1 MTSTP
6 SNRLDYKRTQK
17 ALNVV
22 KKYLDTLRVTSAK
35 MAESTAAI
43 FELSSKAQDF
53 IDLDYNTDCDNSD
66 SDVSTSS
73 DGDEVCESFDEEQN
87 EALGS
92 LVPTAQDKAFGNG
105 TNGVALLAAAEK
117 KTFANSLTDVYR
129 QSFMRR
135 CLPRPADVRS
145 DLASIYRQS
154 FLRQREAEK
163 ADPHDNGHPL
173 GDRAG
178 IQF

>member
-1 MTSTP
+1 MNADSENSDSGSTMTSTP

-53 IDLDYNTDCDNSD
+53 IDLDYNTDCDDSD
-66 SDVSTSS
+66 SDLSTSS

-87 EALGS
+87 EALGALCPLRRTRP
-92 LVPTAQDKAFGNG
+92 LVTARMG
-105 TNGVALLAAAEK
+105 LL
-117 KTFANSLTDVYR
+117 Y
-129 QSFMRR
+129 
-135 CLPRPADVRS
+135 
-145 DLASIYRQS
+145 
-154 FLRQREAEK
+154 
-163 ADPHDNGHPL
+163 
-173 GDRAG
+173 
-178 IQF
+178 